1 MPNTNDIDLQKLT
14 LNSTFYDW
22 YIRTNQIIDYINPIN
37 VYDVFAGSGLQESR
51 TGTPGTVEISLGT
64 NPTNYGIDTLT
75 DSNGDSIT
83 ILNIAGLTTG
93 TVTNTS
99 TFAFGGTTSKSVLRK
114 VAASDMLPP
123 TINGNHLFTGTITVG
138 DLVVRD
144 GTIILNDTGSTRDN
158 VGFVIESTAD
168 TATNNVSFLFDTD
181 TNAWYSN
188 RNLGMTSGRK
198 FVTNAIGSAVYPFYA
213 SNSQATVDIQLQT
226 NIGVT
231 LEAWSI
237 KGAWGS
243 PDTLKFGHYT
253 NGVLNQEV
261 LELQSFGTN
270 NSRVIVKDAITITD
284 LLNSSPFSQSPT
296 ATSVPITDSTNGYLS
311 TFVNRIKAPTALVT
325 GDVGRIVRINGSG
338 NAVSAVADSEANSQT
353 IGILESVSA
362 GTATIITG
370 GICPISPRDNT
381 GSQITMTSGTV
392 YYLHQSVAGAVQATK
407 PSSGFVKP
415 ILIATSTT
423 QCVYVS
429 DFYYAAGTNAFTSVQ
444 VVDTGETYTASA
456 SGTTLRLDGGNSIAL
471 DYTTNG
477 TIVFNYTGT
486 QLPTGVANN
495 SFYIKNNAGTNTALT
510 PSTYSLVGQPLNAGL
525 ADIPVAPGT
534 LVGRRDD
541 TDDSNNPVEALLPSQ
556 VRSILG
562 FSGNRYIK
570 SILFEES
577 ASTDII
583 LFDANNSESVKV
595 RAGFGIDFTY
605 DSVEKALVITNTG
618 GGTGGGGGP
627 STLDIFAAGG
637 GSATDVGSI
646 RFLNSDSRNY
656 IDFTVEENTSAVA
669 SIVAKPKN
677 TFLKF
682 NDNILT
688 VNHDA
693 GDTLRIL
700 GSGGV
705 DPKLAT
711 SGSLNTL
718 TISLLSTINTNT
730 IQSTTNTVALD
741 TNSPKTL
748 SFKVVDS
755 ATVGGGYNANDL
767 DFTATIETYASLSSI
782 ASQTRFDSTAY
793 PTFTNPSSQ
802 NICVSVFADKVIGPN
817 IISYPFRFYKIIA
830 DKIEVADIEITGIA
844 IKDYAEISTLSGTAI
859 TDTGRTLNKIKVV
872 DNDLTQGVLLRFE
885 TDSNSSNDALLIKP
899 SSSFTGSIPS
909 ARRNKSFILTEKI
922 FFGNNTLTQFT
933 PSIGVDVDNAG
944 SILIQSDSSQSKFRL
959 LDSGNRECS
968 VGVQSGYAFLSYDP
982 DSTGPN
988 AAVSMRISSNTI
1000 INNADSFAVGIDA
1013 TKGWKINTVVYSSG
1027 DIGKGMRISG
1037 VTNGVATLEA
1047 RDYIKPYVVGTT
1059 SGDLVNTLYYVV

>member
-14 LNSTFYDW
+14 LDSTFYDW
-22 YIRTNQIIDYINPIN
+22 YIRTNQIIDYINPIS
-37 VYDVFAGSGLQESR
+37 VYDVFAGNGLQESR
-51 TGTPGTVEISLGT
+51 TGTPGTIEISLGT
-64 NPTNYGIDTLT
+64 NTINYGIDTMT

-83 ILNIAGLTTG
+83 ILNIAGLTSG
-93 TVTNTS
+93 TVSNTS

-138 DLVVRD
+138 DLIVRD

-188 RNLGMTSGRK
+188 RNLGMTSGRR

-213 SNSQATVDIQLQT
+213 SNSQGTVDIQLQT
-226 NIGVT
+226 NIGAT

-253 NGVLNQEV
+253 NGILNQEV

-311 TFVNRIKAPTALVT
+311 TFVNRIKAPTALSSS
-325 GDVGRIVRINGSG
+325 DVGAIVRMQGTD
-338 NAVSAVADSEANSQT
+338 VVAARSNSETNSQT
-353 IGILESVSA
+353 VGILESVS
-362 GTATIITG
+362 G
-370 GICPISPRDNT
+370 GIATVITSGITTIRPRSS
-381 GSQITMTSGTV
+381 GSQINMTPGTV
-392 YYLHQSVAGAVQATK
+392 YYL
-407 PSSGFVKP
+407 SSTQGEVESVKP
-415 ILIATSTT
+415 GTFIKPVLIALTT
-423 QCVYVS
+423 TTAIYIP

-456 SGTTLRLDGGNSIAL
+456 SGTTLRLDGGNSIVL

-486 QLPTGVANN
+486 QLPTGAANN
-495 SFYIKNNAGTNTALT
+495 SFYIKNNAGTDTALT
-510 PSTYSLVGQPLNAGL
+510 PSTYSLVGRPLNAGL

-556 VRSILG
+556 VRSMLG

-583 LFDANNSESVKV
+583 LFDAANSESVKV

-605 DSVEKALVITNTG
+605 DSVEQALVITNTG

-627 STLDIFAAGG
+627 STLDISATSGG
-637 GSATDVGSI
+637 GSATDIGSI
-646 RFLNSDSRNY
+646 RFLNSDSRNF

-677 TFLKF
+677 TFLRF
-682 NDNILT
+682 NDNIIT

-693 GDTLRIL
+693 GDIFRIL
-700 GSGGV
+700 TSGGL
-705 DPKLAT
+705 DAKLGT
-711 SGSLNTL
+711 SGTTNTL
-718 TISLLSTINTNT
+718 TLSLLATGI
-730 IQSTTNTVALD
+730 TTNKVTSTNNTVSLD

-748 SFKVVDS
+748 TFSVKDS
-755 ATVGGGYNANDL
+755 ATVPSGYNATDL
-767 DFTATIETYASLSSI
+767 DYTVTLETYGSI
-782 ASQTRFDSTAY
+782 STIAGETRFDSTNYAS
-793 PTFTNPSSQ
+793 FTNVASQ
-802 NICVSVFADKVIGPN
+802 NVCVSMYADRVIGTDRV
-817 IISYPFRFYKIIA
+817 SFPFRFYKIIA
-830 DKIEVADIEITGIA
+830 DKIEVTDLNVI
-844 IKDYAEISTLSGTAI
+844 GTAI
-859 TDTGRTLNKIKVV
+859 KNFTEINNLSGESYTLITPRDFNRIRLPATADGILLDFDTGSGADR
-872 DNDLTQGVLLRFE
+872 
-885 TDSNSSNDALLIKP
+885 ALFIKP
-899 SSSFTGSIPS
+899 NPTTMGAAYS
-909 ARRNKSFILTEKI
+909 KSFFMSEKL
-922 FFGNNTLTQFT
+922 FFTNQTLSSFT
-933 PSIGVDVDNAG
+933 PSIGLDAGNAG
-944 SILIQSDSSQSKFRL
+944 SILIQSSSSQSKFRMV
-959 LDSGNRECS
+959 DSGNRECS

-1000 INNADSFAVGIDA
+1000 VNNADSFAVGIDA

-1027 DIGKGMRISG
+1027 DVGKGIRISS

-1047 RDYIKPYVVGTT
+1047 RDYIKPYVAGTT